1 MVIRKAENKDING
14 IMRLLRQVLEI
25 HAEIRPD
32 IFIGG
37 TSKYTETELS
47 EILTDES
54 RPVYVALSDDG
65 NICGYAFCVLEDI
78 KGENAV
84 YPHKSLYIDDL
95 CVDSRYRGK
104 HIGKDI
110 FEFVKCRAR
119 ECGCKD
125 ITLAVW
131 EGNEKAY
138 AFYEKMGMTVR
149 KKIMEIKVER

>member
-1 MVIRKAENKDING
+1 MKIRKAEKKDIKG
-14 IMRLLRQVLEI
+14 IMCLLRQVLEI

-37 TSKYTETELS
+37 TSKYTEAELS

-54 RPVYVALSDDG
+54 RPIYAALSDDG
-65 NICGYAFCVLEDI
+65 SVCGYAFCVLEDI

-104 HIGKDI
+104 HIGKEI
-110 FEFVKCRAR
+110 FDFVKCEAKKY
-119 ECGCKD
+119 GCKD

-131 EGNEKAY
+131 EGNDKAY
-138 AFYEKMGMTVR
+138 AFYKKMGMAER
-149 KKIMEIKVER
+149 KRIMELEL